1 MENII
6 KILKLNKSLILS
18 IAIVILLVW
27 NIKQC
32 SEPTKTKTITVE
44 VPAKEGSFKLDN
56 NILQWPV
63 KGKDSI
69 IYKDKFKDS
78 IIYIEN
84 KVNLKLAKDYQALK
98 SEFDRYKLFL
108 EVIKIQ
114 NYSKTFKDDYFTATI
129 SGEAQGE
136 VLSMAL
142 DYTLNPRSIQTDI
155 QVKNYRF
162 VIGPQVG
169 ITYTADGF
177 SPYLGVGLTYRL
189 IRF

>member
-1 MENII
+1 M
-6 KILKLNKSLILS
+6 KINKSLILS
-18 IAIVILLVW
+18 FVIVILLVW

-32 SEPTKTKTITVE
+32 SEPTKTETITVE
-44 VPAKEGSFKLDN
+44 VPEKEGSFKLDN
-56 NILQWPV
+56 EILQWPV

-69 IYKDKFKDS
+69 IYKTEFKDS

-84 KVNLKLAKDYQALK
+84 KVDLKLAKDYQALK

-108 EVIKIQ
+108 EAIKIQ
-114 NYSKTFKDDYFTATI
+114 NYSKTFEDNYFTATVT
-129 SGEAQGE
+129 GEVQGE

-142 DYTLNPRSIQTDI
+142 DYKIKPRSIQTDI

-169 ITYTADGF
+169 VAYTPDGF
-177 SPYLGVGLTYRL
+177 LPYLGLGLTYRL

>member
-1 MENII
+1 M
-6 KILKLNKSLILS
+6 KIDKSLILS
-18 IAIVILLVW
+18 FVIVILLVW

-32 SEPTKTKTITVE
+32 SEPTKTETITVE
-44 VPAKEGSFKLDN
+44 VPEKKGSFELDN

-63 KGKDSI
+63 KMKDSI
-69 IYKDKFKDS
+69 IYQDKFKDS

-142 DYTLNPRSIQTDI
+142 DYKIKPRSIKTNI

-169 ITYTADGF
+169 VSYTPDGF
-177 SPYLGVGLTYRL
+177 LPYLGMGLTYRL

>member
-1 MENII
+1 MVM
-6 KILKLNKSLILS
+6 KINKSLILS
-18 IAIVILLVW
+18 FVIVILLVW

-32 SEPTKTKTITVE
+32 TDPTKPKTITVE
-44 VPAKEGSFKLDN
+44 VPAKEGSFKVDS

-69 IYKDKFKDS
+69 IYRTKFKDS

-84 KVNLKLAKDYQALK
+84 KVDEKLAKDYQALK
-98 SEFDRYKLFL
+98 YEFDRYKLFL
-108 EVIKIQ
+108 EAIKIQ
-114 NYSKTFKDDYFTATI
+114 NFSKTFEDDYFIGTVT
-129 SGEAQGE
+129 GEVQGE
-136 VLSMAL
+136 VKSMAF
-142 DYTLNPRSIQTDI
+142 DYTIKPRSMQTDI
-155 QVKNYRF
+155 QVRNYRF

-169 ITYTADGF
+169 VAYTPDGF

>member
-1 MENII
+1 M
-6 KILKLNKSLILS
+6 KIDKSLILS
-18 IAIVILLVW
+18 IAIVILLVC

-32 SEPTKTKTITVE
+32 SDSTKPKTIIVE
-44 VPAKEGSFKLDN
+44 VPEKKGSFELDN
-56 NILQWPV
+56 NILQWPI

-69 IYKDKFKDS
+69 IYKTEYKDS

-84 KVNLKLAKDYQALK
+84 KVDEKLAKDYQALK

-108 EVIKIQ
+108 EAIKIQ
-114 NYSKTFKDDYFTATI
+114 NYSKTFEDDYFTATVT
-129 SGEAQGE
+129 GEVQGE
-136 VLSMAL
+136 IKSMAF
-142 DYTLNPRSIQTDI
+142 DYTIKSRSIETDI

-169 ITYTADGF
+169 VAYTPDGF
-177 SPYLGVGLTYRL
+177 TPYLGLGLTYRL